1 MSFDGTGEPG
11 LGDWQKTNWSEWDTG
26 GRHRFAAKRIARNVS
41 QQGIGAREPAA
52 TGL

>member
-1 MSFDGTGEPG
+1 M
-11 LGDWQKTNWSEWDTG
+11 
-26 GRHRFAAKRIARNVS
+26 GRRVTVTDLQYTRIARNVS